1 MLLDRCALQEPK
13 ADQDGFNSHIL
24 LYGIFLVYISAWRAK
39 AVSINTNQGML
50 FCKPKLPGKLRE
62 IGTTTV
68 KLQW

>member
-39 AVSINTNQGML
+39 AVSIPTKVCSSVSQSFLEN
-50 FCKPKLPGKLRE
+50 
-62 IGTTTV
+62 
-68 KLQW
+68 